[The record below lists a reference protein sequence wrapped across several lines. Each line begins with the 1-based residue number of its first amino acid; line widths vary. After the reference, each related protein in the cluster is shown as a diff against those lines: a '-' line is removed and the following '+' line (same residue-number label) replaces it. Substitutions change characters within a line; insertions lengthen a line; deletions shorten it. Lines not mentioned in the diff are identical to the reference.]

1 MYHVFDFNP
10 KVKFDT
16 KITLNLLLGEVVI
29 HKLVAPVMANRKYI
43 YAKNVLELELI

>member
-29 HKLVAPVMANRKYI
+29 HKLVAPDMANRRFFYV
-43 YAKNVLELELI
+43 KNVLKLELI